1 MLQAPILRWI
11 KTYHKEAFLR
21 DLVAA
26 MIVTMLL
33 IPQSL
38 AYAMLAGLPP
48 EVGLYAS
55 ILPLV
60 FYAFFGSST
69 TLSVGP
75 VAVISLMT
83 ATSLGAVAEQ
93 GGVTYL
99 TGAITLAL
107 MSGTM
112 YVLLGVFRFG
122 FVANFLSHTVISGF
136 ITASGIIIALG
147 QVKHLLGVD
156 ASGGTLLELL
166 PPLFSHL
173 EQTNLHTLVLGVSV
187 LCFLFLTRTY
197 LAGWLLSLG
206 AEGRTAELIAKTS
219 PVIAVVGSIFVAK
232 IFVLKDSG
240 VALTGA
246 VPSGFPAFQFALPD
260 VALIE
265 ALFLP
270 ALMITLIGYIES
282 ISVGKTLGAKRQEKV
297 DPDQELVGLGMAN
310 IASGVSGGF
319 PVTGGFSRS
328 VVNFDAGAVTQVASI
343 LAGLGILM
351 ACLFL
356 TPILFYLPKATLA
369 ATIIVAVS
377 SLIDFG
383 MLKRTWAYSKS
394 DFYAVC
400 GTIIITLT
408 LGVEIGVASGIFLSI
423 SLHLYRTSKPHI
435 AEVGLV
441 AGTEHFRN
449 VERFKVETSSRVLT
463 LRQDESLF
471 FANAAQLEDRILNE
485 VYRRDSI
492 AHVIIQFSAVNEVDF
507 SALEMLESLN
517 SKLLAQGICLHFS
530 EVKGPVMDKLK
541 QTGLFEDL
549 SGNVYLSQ
557 YEAFQS
563 LK

>member
-1 MLQAPILRWI
+1 MLRAPILSWI
-11 KTYHKEAFLR
+11 KAYNREVFLK
-21 DLVAA
+21 DLIAA

-99 TGAITLAL
+99 TGAVTLAL
-107 MSGTM
+107 LSGTM

-147 QVKHLLGVD
+147 QVKHLLSVE
-156 ASGGTLLELL
+156 AAGGTLLELL
-166 PPLFSHL
+166 PPLIM
-173 EQTNLHTLVLGVSV
+173 NLGEVNLPTLLLGALV
-187 LCFLFLTRTY
+187 LCFLWFTRTY
-197 LAGWLLSLG
+197 LARGLVG
-206 AEGRTAELIAKTS
+206 FGVERRTAELVAKTS
-219 PVIAVVGSIFVAK
+219 PVIAVVGSILIAK
-232 IFVLKDSG
+232 VFALEESG
-240 VALTGA
+240 VVLTGS
-246 VPSGFPAFQFALPD
+246 VPSGLPAFQFNWPGLD
-260 VALIE
+260 LVQ

-297 DPDQELVGLGMAN
+297 DADQELIGLGMAN

-328 VVNFDAGAVTQVASI
+328 VVNFDAGASTQIASV
-343 LAGLGILM
+343 LAGIGILL

-356 TPILFYLPKATLA
+356 TPMLYYLPKATLA
-369 ATIIVAVS
+369 ATIIIAVT
-377 SLIDFG
+377 SLIDFKI
-383 MLKRTWAYSKS
+383 LARTWSYSKS

-400 GTIIITLT
+400 GTILITLV
-408 LGVEIGVASGIFLSI
+408 LGVEIGVASGVVLSI
-423 SLHLYRTSKPHI
+423 GLHLYRTSKPHI

-449 VERFKVETSSRVLT
+449 IERFDVETSDRVLT

-471 FANAAQLEDRILNE
+471 FANATQLEDRILHQ
-485 VYRRDSI
+485 VYKRDSI
-492 AHVIIQFSAVNEVDF
+492 AHVVIQFSAVNEVDF
-507 SALEMLESLN
+507 SALEMLEALN

-530 EVKGPVMDKLK
+530 EVKGPVMDKLQ
-541 QTGLFEDL
+541 QTGLLEHL
-549 SGNVYLSQ
+549 SGKVYLSQ
-557 YEAFQS
+557 YEAYQA

>member
-1 MLQAPILRWI
+1 MLQMPILSWI
-11 KTYHKEAFLR
+11 KAYNREVFLK

-55 ILPLV
+55 ILPLI

-83 ATSLGAVAEQ
+83 ATSLGAVAEH
-93 GGVTYL
+93 GGASYL
-99 TGAITLAL
+99 TGAVTLAL
-107 MSGTM
+107 LSGVM
-112 YVLLGVFRFG
+112 YVLLGLLRFG

-136 ITASGIIIALG
+136 ITASGIIIAIG
-147 QVKHLLGVD
+147 QVKHLLSVE
-156 ASGGTLLELL
+156 AAGGTLLELL
-166 PPLFSHL
+166 PPLITSL
-173 EQTNLHTLVLGVSV
+173 SELNLPTLLLGSIV
-187 LCFLFLTRTY
+187 LCFLWFTRTY
-197 LAGWLLSLG
+197 LASCLVGLG
-206 AEGRTAELIAKTS
+206 IELRSAELIAKTS
-219 PVIAVVGSIFVAK
+219 PVIAVVGSILVVR
-232 IFVLKDSG
+232 IFALEEYG
-240 VALTGA
+240 VVLTGS
-246 VPSGFPAFQFALPD
+246 VPSGFPAFQFSWPGLD
-260 VALIE
+260 LVQ

-297 DPDQELVGLGMAN
+297 DADQELIGLGMAN
-310 IASGVSGGF
+310 IASGASGGF

-328 VVNFDAGAVTQVASI
+328 VVNFDAGASTQIASV
-343 LAGLGILM
+343 LAGAGILL

-356 TPILFYLPKATLA
+356 TPLLYYLPKATLA
-369 ATIIVAVS
+369 ATIIIAVS
-377 SLIDFG
+377 SLIDFKI
-383 MLKRTWAYSKS
+383 LARTWNYSKS

-400 GTIIITLT
+400 GTILITLV
-408 LGVEIGVASGIFLSI
+408 LGVEIGVASGVVLSI
-423 SLHLYRTSKPHI
+423 GLHLYRTSKPHI

-449 VERFKVETSSRVLT
+449 VERFNVETSDRVLT

-471 FANAAQLEDRILNE
+471 FANATQLEDRILHQ
-485 VYRRDSI
+485 VYKRDSI
-492 AHVIIQFSAVNEVDF
+492 AHVVIQFSAVNEVDF
-507 SALEMLESLN
+507 SALEMLEGLN

-530 EVKGPVMDKLK
+530 EVKGPVMDKLQ
-541 QTGLFEDL
+541 QTGLFEHL
-549 SGNVYLSQ
+549 SGKVYLSQ
-557 YEAFQS
+557 YEAYQA